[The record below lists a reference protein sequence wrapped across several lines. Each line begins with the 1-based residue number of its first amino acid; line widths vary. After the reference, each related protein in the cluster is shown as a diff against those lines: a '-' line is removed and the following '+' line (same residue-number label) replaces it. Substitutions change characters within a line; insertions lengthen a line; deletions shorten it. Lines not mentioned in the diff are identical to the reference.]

1 VVCSLVPSDTDQ
13 ANMATGVETAPFES
27 PQLGFRE
34 TLRQDLYRYR
44 ARTGFR
50 TALKTYFRNPAFRF
64 TCWLRAGNYFYVRN
78 GTLSKTA
85 YVLCRLM
92 REHYSIKY
100 GYQIYE
106 ETEIGPGF
114 YIGHVGSVV
123 INPEARIGR
132 NVNIAIGVTIGQ
144 ANRGKRA
151 GAPTIGDRVWV
162 GTNAV
167 VVGKITVG
175 DGALIAPGAYVH
187 FDVPPNSVV
196 VGNPGQIISEGGT
209 AGYIENTLVE

>member
-1 VVCSLVPSDTDQ
+1 VPTDTDQ
-13 ANMATGVETAPFES
+13 AKLATGAEAVPS
-27 PQLGFRE
+27 GKPQLGFRD

-44 ARTGFR
+44 ARTGLR
-50 TALKTYFRNPAFRF
+50 TALKAYFRNPAFRF
-64 TCWLRAGNYFYVRN
+64 TCWLRVGNYFFLRSGVLARLPYVM
-78 GTLSKTA
+78 
-85 YVLCRLM
+85 CRLM

-123 INPEARIGR
+123 INPKARIGR
-132 NVNIAIGVTIGQ
+132 NVNIATGVTIGQ

-151 GAPTIGDRVWV
+151 GTPTIGDRVWV

-167 VVGKITVG
+167 VVGKVTVG
-175 DGALIAPGAYVH
+175 DGVLIAPGAYVH

-209 AGYIENTLVE
+209 AGYIENTLVD

>member
-1 VVCSLVPSDTDQ
+1 VVSSIVPTYTDQ
-13 ANMATGVETAPFES
+13 ANERTGAEAAPS
-27 PQLGFRE
+27 KAPQPGFRD

-44 ARTGFR
+44 AASGLGTF
-50 TALKTYFRNPAFRF
+50 LKAYRRNHAFRF
-64 TCWLRAGNYFYVRN
+64 TFWLRAGNHFVFRS
-78 GTLSKTA
+78 GKLARIA
-85 YVLCRLM
+85 YLICRVI
-92 REHYSIKY
+92 REHYSIRF
-100 GYQIYE
+100 GYQVYE
-106 ETEIGPGF
+106 ETQIGPGF

-175 DGALIAPGAYVH
+175 NGALIGPGAYVN
-187 FDVPPNSVV
+187 FDVPPNAVV
-196 VGNPGQIISEGGT
+196 VGNPGQVISESGT
-209 AGYIENTLVE
+209 AGYIQNTLVE